1 MRPWR
6 RRASGVLAVVVCVA
20 AAGGSAH
27 WWAVGHVA
35 HFTGTHPPSL
45 DCLSCHVR
53 GNGGT
58 LRDRVTEAR
67 YVTPFDVAVSPDGA
81 TLYVTATGTGNL
93 LVADARQRRV
103 IASVPVGRR
112 PYAVTLSDDGATA
125 YVTDHDGDV
134 AKVID
139 TASRRVTGELPT
151 GFAPA
156 GIALTAGGVVV
167 ANTLGDDLSV
177 IPHGDGAAQLRL
189 AAGHFPFAVAG
200 ASDGTR
206 ALVTSLLAPPAGPD
220 RPPATEVTE
229 LDWTAH
235 AGARATER
243 PVVPR
248 MRRHVVQDAH
258 LLEGI
263 AFVPGRP
270 EALMTLVRPRNMIP
284 ALQVERGWMMT
295 SGLGVLL
302 LESGEVAQL
311 PLDEPERFFA
321 DPSDVA
327 VTPDARLAF
336 VSHGGSDLVTAI
348 DLEAARA
355 VLAELRDA
363 GRPLD
368 DRADRLATSQ
378 RYVLARIPV
387 GSNPRGLAVSP
398 DGTRLYVAER
408 LDDTIGVID
417 TASLRRIAS
426 IDLGGPAVTTTLRL
440 GEKVFH
446 SANATLQGQ
455 FSCRSCHP
463 ENHLDG
469 LQYDF
474 EGDGLGRNLV
484 DNRSLLGIRGTAP
497 FKWNGKNTS
506 VYMQCG
512 IRFARFLTRSEPF
525 PFDEQVALAAYIQ
538 SLQPPHNRHRAADG
552 SLTEAQLRGRDIFS
566 RAVRRDGKP
575 IRLQDRCST
584 CHPGGLGTDRQRH
597 DVGSASAWDG
607 EKTFDT
613 PHLTNVWMG
622 APYLH
627 DGKARTLEEIWTVY
641 SPGDEHGITSD
652 LGKGGLND
660 LIEYLRTL

>member
-1 MRPWR
+1 MNSSWR
-6 RRASGVLAVVVCVA
+6 RTLCLLTVAGCALAT
-20 AAGGSAH
+20 GESAH

-35 HFTGTHPPSL
+35 HYTGTNPPSL
-45 DCLSCHVR
+45 DCLSCHMR

-58 LRDRVTEAR
+58 LRDRMTAVH
-67 YVTPFDVAVSPDGA
+67 YVTPLDVAVSPDGG

-93 LVADARQRRV
+93 LVADARQRR
-103 IASVPVGRR
+103 ITGSIPAGRR
-112 PYAVTLSDDGATA
+112 PYAVTLSADGATA

-134 AKVID
+134 ARVID
-139 TASRRVTGELPT
+139 TASRRVTAELPT

-156 GIALTAGGVVV
+156 GIALAAGGLVV
-167 ANTLGDDLSV
+167 ANTLGGDLSV
-177 IPHGDGAAQLRL
+177 IPSTDGNPELRL
-189 AAGHFPFAVAG
+189 DAGRSPFAVAG
-200 ASDGTR
+200 EAGGRR

-220 RPPATEVTE
+220 RPPAAELTE
-229 LDWTAH
+229 LDWTAG
-235 AGARATER
+235 AGATGR
-243 PVVPR
+243 PDAPLL
-248 MRRHVVQDAH
+248 RRHRVADAH
-258 LLEGI
+258 LLEGV

-270 EALMTLVRPRNMIP
+270 EALVTLVRPRNMIP

-295 SGLGVLL
+295 SGIGVLL
-302 LESGEVAQL
+302 LETGELAQL

-327 VTPDARLAF
+327 VTPDGRLAF
-336 VSHGGSDLVTAI
+336 VSHGGSDVVTAI
-348 DLEAARA
+348 DLEGVRA
-355 VLAELRDA
+355 VLAELRAA

-368 DRADRLATSQ
+368 DRADRLATSE

-417 TASLRRIAS
+417 ITSLRRIGS
-426 IDLGGPAVTTTLRL
+426 IDLGGPGVTTTLRL

-446 SANATLQGQ
+446 SAKATLQGQ

-463 ENHLDG
+463 ENHVDG

-512 IRFARFLTRSEPF
+512 IRFARFLTRSQPF

-538 SLQPPHNRHRAADG
+538 SLEPPRNRHRASDG
-552 SLTEAQLRGRDIFS
+552 SLTEAQQRGRDIFS
-566 RAVRRDGKP
+566 RSVRRDGKP
-575 IRLQDRCST
+575 IRLQDRCGT
-584 CHPGGLGTDRQRH
+584 CHPGALGTDRQHH
-597 DVGSASAWDG
+597 DVGSASAWDS
-607 EKTFDT
+607 EKAFDT

-627 DGKARTLEEIWTVY
+627 DGKASTLEEIWTVY